1 MKNIFLFL
9 GAHSGELVRVGN
21 NGELVNHG
29 SLLKRLT
36 EVTETGVYGKDIQ
49 WDEIHL
55 FEPQT
60 YHEESLQKLVSTDN
74 RLRYHKM
81 AVSNVNTSMPL
92 YVKGGFG
99 YCSTTLDAEKFAGE
113 LFYIYQVPVIDLAE
127 WINNNTSEEDFVC
140 VDMDIECEEYNLL
153 PHLINSN
160 IIDRIKYISVE
171 FHHGKSNKWSKNQA
185 DRQIEQNVRL
195 ALGNKFLDHDT
206 YFS

>member
-9 GAHSGELVRVGN
+9 GAHSGELIRAGK

-29 SLLKRLT
+29 SLVKKLT
-36 EVTETGVYGKDIQ
+36 DVTETGIYGKNIQ

-60 YHEESLQKLVSTDN
+60 YHEESLQKLVRTDD

-81 AVSNVNTSMPL
+81 AVSNVNTTMPL

-113 LFYIYQVPVIDLAE
+113 LFYIYQVPVIDLVE
-127 WINNNTSEEDFVC
+127 WITNNSSEEDFIC
-140 VDMDIECEEYNLL
+140 IDMDIECEEYNLL
-153 PHLINSN
+153 PHLINSTVMN
-160 IIDRIKYISVE
+160 RIKYLSIE
-171 FHHGKSNKWSKNQA
+171 FHHGKSNKWSKNQL
-185 DRQIEQNVRL
+185 DVRIEQEVRM
-195 ALGNKFLDHDT
+195 ALGSKFLDHDS

>member
-9 GAHSGELVRVGN
+9 GAHSGELVRVGS
-21 NGELVNHG
+21 NGELINHG
-29 SLLKRLT
+29 SLLKKLT
-36 EVTETGVYGKDIQ
+36 EVTETGVYGNDIQ

-74 RLRYHKM
+74 RVQYHKM

-99 YCSTTLDAEKFAGE
+99 YCSTTLDAEKVAGE

-140 VDMDIECEEYNLL
+140 IDMDIECEEYNLL

-160 IIDRIKYISVE
+160 IINRIKYISVE
-171 FHHGKSNKWSKNQA
+171 FHNGKSNKWSRNQL
-185 DRQIEQNVRL
+185 DRQIEQDIRL
-195 ALGNKFLDHDT
+195 ALDNKFLDHDT

>member
-9 GAHSGELVRVGN
+9 GAHSGELIRVEK

-29 SLLKRLT
+29 SLIKRLT
-36 EVTETGVYGKDIQ
+36 EVTEKGVYGKDVQ

-60 YHEESLQKLVSTDN
+60 YHEESLQKLANTDN
-74 RLRYHKM
+74 RIYYHKL
-81 AVSNVNTSMPL
+81 AVSNINTSMPL

-113 LFYIYQVPVIDLAE
+113 LFYIYHVPVVDLAE
-127 WINNNTSEEDFVC
+127 WINNNTSENDFVC
-140 VDMDIECEEYNLL
+140 IDMDIECEEYNLL
-153 PHLINSN
+153 PHLIRSN
-160 IIDRIKYISVE
+160 IMDRVKFISVE
-171 FHHGKSNKWSKNQA
+171 FHHGKSYKWAKNQL
-185 DRQIEQNVRL
+185 DVQIEQDVRL

-206 YFS
+206 YYS

>member
-9 GAHSGELVRVGN
+9 GAHSGELIRVGK

-29 SLLKRLT
+29 SLIKKLT
-36 EVTETGVYGKDIQ
+36 DVTETGVYGKNIQ

-60 YHEESLQKLVSTDN
+60 YHEESLQKLVRTDD

-81 AVSNVNTSMPL
+81 AVSNVNTTMPL

-113 LFYIYQVPVIDLAE
+113 LFYIYQVPVIDLVE
-127 WINNNTSEEDFVC
+127 WITNNSSEEDFIC
-140 VDMDIECEEYNLL
+140 I
-153 PHLINSN
+153 
-160 IIDRIKYISVE
+160 
-171 FHHGKSNKWSKNQA
+171 
-185 DRQIEQNVRL
+185 
-195 ALGNKFLDHDT
+195 
-206 YFS
+206 